1 MKATEYYEKHR
12 FALLNP
18 DRGLP
23 PFGAYS
29 TPKEYEFRQKYR
41 HDQHNSDISAIFIEF
56 LKDGQE
62 LQKLRRIASPEAHNA
77 IIRELNQKWNSLCD
91 LFQRN
96 DGVKALPRDYFID
109 EYRRLEK
116 KIRERNSQEGANVQ
130 SNR

>member
-18 DRGLP
+18 DRGLS
-23 PFGAYS
+23 PFELYL
-29 TPKEYEFRQKYR
+29 TDREYELRQKYR
-41 HDQHNSDISAIFIEF
+41 HDQHKSDISSVFIEF

-62 LQKLRRIASPEAHNA
+62 LQKRRNVASPEAHDA

-91 LFQRN
+91 LFQKN
-96 DGVKALPRDYFID
+96 DGVRALPRDYFID

-116 KIRERNSQEGANVQ
+116 EVRERMSKEGCV
-130 SNR
+130 

>member
-18 DRGLP
+18 NRGLP
-23 PFGAYS
+23 PFES
-29 TPKEYEFRQKYR
+29 HCTNEEYELRQKYH

-62 LQKLRRIASPEAHNA
+62 LQKRRNIASPEAHDA

-96 DGVKALPRDYFID
+96 DGVRALPRDYFID
-109 EYRRLEK
+109 EYKRLEK
-116 KIRERNSQEGANVQ
+116 EIVARASKEECV
-130 SNR
+130 

>member
-23 PFGAYS
+23 PFELYL
-29 TPKEYEFRQKYR
+29 TNEEYELRQKYR
-41 HDQHNSDISAIFIEF
+41 HDQHKSDISAIFIEF
-56 LKDGQE
+56 LKDGRE
-62 LQKLRRIASPEAHNA
+62 LQKRRNIASPEAHDA

-96 DGVKALPRDYFID
+96 DVVRALPRDYFID
-109 EYRRLEK
+109 EYKRLEK
-116 KIRERNSQEGANVQ
+116 EIIARASQEECV
-130 SNR
+130 

>member
-18 DRGLP
+18 QRGLP
-23 PFGAYS
+23 PFES
-29 TPKEYEFRQKYR
+29 HCTNEEYELRQKYR
-41 HDQHNSDISAIFIEF
+41 HDQHKSDISAIFIEF

-62 LQKLRRIASPEAHNA
+62 LQKRRNIASPEAHDA

-96 DGVKALPRDYFID
+96 DKVRALPRDYFID
-109 EYRRLEK
+109 EYKRLEQEV
-116 KIRERNSQEGANVQ
+116 IARASQEERV
-130 SNR
+130 

>member
-23 PFGAYS
+23 PFES
-29 TPKEYEFRQKYR
+29 HCTNEEYELRQKYR
-41 HDQHNSDISAIFIEF
+41 HDQHKSDISAIFIEF

-62 LQKLRRIASPEAHNA
+62 LRKRRNIASWEAHGA
-77 IIRELNQKWNSLCD
+77 VIRELNQKWNSLCD

-96 DGVKALPRDYFID
+96 DGVRALPRDYFID
-109 EYRRLEK
+109 EYKRLEK
-116 KIRERNSQEGANVQ
+116 EIRERESQEGCV
-130 SNR
+130 

>member
-18 DRGLP
+18 DRGLS
-23 PFGAYS
+23 PFESYWTS
-29 TPKEYEFRQKYR
+29 KEYELRQKYR
-41 HDQHNSDISAIFIEF
+41 HDQHKTDISAIFIEF

-62 LQKLRRIASPEAHNA
+62 LQKRRNIASPEAHDA

-96 DGVKALPRDYFID
+96 DGVRALPRDYFIE

-116 KIRERNSQEGANVQ
+116 EVRERASKEGCV
-130 SNR
+130 

>member
-18 DRGLP
+18 GRGLP
-23 PFGAYS
+23 PFES
-29 TPKEYEFRQKYR
+29 HCTNEEYELLQKYR

-62 LQKLRRIASPEAHNA
+62 LQKRRNVASPEALDA

-91 LFQRN
+91 LFQKN
-96 DGVKALPRDYFID
+96 DGVRALPRDYLIE
-109 EYRRLEK
+109 EYKRLEK
-116 KIRERNSQEGANVQ
+116 KLIARASREGCV
-130 SNR
+130 

>member
-1 MKATEYYEKHR
+1 MKAKEYYEKYR

-18 DRGLP
+18 QRGLP
-23 PFGAYS
+23 PFES
-29 TPKEYEFRQKYR
+29 HCTNEEYELR

-62 LQKLRRIASPEAHNA
+62 LQKRRNIASPEAHDA

-91 LFQRN
+91 LFQKN
-96 DGVKALPRDYFID
+96 DGVRALPRDYFID

-116 KIRERNSQEGANVQ
+116 ELIARASKGGA
-130 SNR
+130 

>member
-23 PFGAYS
+23 PFESYCTDTG
-29 TPKEYEFRQKYR
+29 YELRQKYR
-41 HDQHNSDISAIFIEF
+41 HDQHKSDISAVFIEF

-62 LQKLRRIASPEAHNA
+62 LQKRRNIASPEALHA

-91 LFQRN
+91 LFQKN
-96 DGVKALPRDYFID
+96 DGVRALPRDYFIE

-116 KIRERNSQEGANVQ
+116 EIRERASKEGCV
-130 SNR
+130 